1 MEAGMTLDKKMSL
14 SGAKIGIYSAVIAI
28 TAIFILANCIL
39 AAAFPVYAEHAEVL
53 VVPSIAL
60 VAFLVFA
67 TFELIKEIRLKK
79 GLALGNDEDGVKTT
93 TLLED
98 ATATLISHSI
108 LLAMLFALTIYRL
121 ATIKNGEGPYDI
133 PLFIATS
140 IYVAIEIVNAE
151 GKRRLYAGKKAD
163 ENGVEPSLWTARSLG
178 ASIFLMIAGIAYTAT
193 FTSFT
198 ATNGDSLTFERR
210 KYGVDWFV
218 RGVAFEMFFWML
230 LALGVCI
237 LLIGVVK
244 LHEANTEKV
253 CFEAENL
260 DEEDSVCLDDDEEEW

>member
-1 MEAGMTLDKKMSL
+1 MTLDKKMSL
-14 SGAKIGIYSAVIAI
+14 SCAKIGIYSAVIAL

-39 AAAFPVYAEHAEVL
+39 AAAFPVYAENAEEL
-53 VVPSIAL
+53 IVPSIAL
-60 VAFLVFA
+60 VAFLAFA
-67 TFELIKEIRLKK
+67 TFELVKEIRLKK

-108 LLAMLFALTIYRL
+108 LLALLFALTIYRL
-121 ATIKNGEGPYDI
+121 ATIKDGAGPFDM
-133 PLFIATS
+133 PLYIATS

-151 GKRRLYAGKKAD
+151 SKRRLYAGKRAD

-193 FTSFT
+193 FTTFT
-198 ATNGDSLTFERR
+198 AINGDSLTD
-210 KYGVDWFV
+210 KIKDGVDSFV
-218 RGVAFEMFFWML
+218 GRVADEMFFWMF

-244 LHEANTEKV
+244 LHEASTEKV

-260 DEEDSVCLDDDEEEW
+260 DEEDAVCLDDDEEEW

>member
-1 MEAGMTLDKKMSL
+1 MTLDKKMSL
-14 SGAKIGIYSAVIAI
+14 SGAKIGIYSAVIAL

-39 AAAFPVYAEHAEVL
+39 AAAFPIYAEHAAEL

-67 TFELIKEIRLKK
+67 TFELVKEIRLKK
-79 GLALGNDEDGVKTT
+79 GLALSNDEDGVKTT

-121 ATIKNGEGPYDI
+121 ATIKDGAGPFDM
-133 PLFIATS
+133 PLYIATS
-140 IYVAIEIVNAE
+140 IYVAIELVNAE
-151 GKRRLYAGKKAD
+151 SKRRLYAGKRAD

-178 ASIFLMIAGIAYTAT
+178 ASIFLMIAGITSTAAYTT
-193 FTSFT
+193 FT
-198 ATNGDSLTFERR
+198 AMNGDYLTD
-210 KYGVDWFV
+210 KIKDGVDAFV
-218 RGVAFEMFFWML
+218 RAMASEMFFWML
-230 LALGVCI
+230 LALGVSI
-237 LLIGVVK
+237 LLLGVVK

-253 CFEAENL
+253 CFEAENF
-260 DEEDSVCLDDDEEEW
+260 DEEDAVCLDDDEEEW

>member
-1 MEAGMTLDKKMSL
+1 MTLDKKMSL
-14 SGAKIGIYSAVIAI
+14 SGAKIGIYSAVIAL

-39 AAAFPVYAEHAEVL
+39 AAALPVYAENAEEL

-67 TFELIKEIRLKK
+67 TFELVKEIRLKK
-79 GLALGNDEDGVKTT
+79 RLALGNDEDGVKTT
-93 TLLED
+93 TLIED

-121 ATIKNGEGPYDI
+121 ATIKDGAGPFDI

-163 ENGVEPSLWTARSLG
+163 ENGVAPSLWTARSLG
-178 ASIFLMIAGIAYTAT
+178 ASIFLMIAGIAYTAAFTT
-193 FTSFT
+193 FT
-198 ATNGDSLTFERR
+198 AINGKSLTFERE
-210 KYGVDWFV
+210 YGVDWFV
-218 RGVAFEMFFWML
+218 QGVADNMFFWML

-253 CFEAENL
+253 CLEAENF
-260 DEEDSVCLDDDEEEW
+260 DEEDTVCLDDDEEEW

>member
-1 MEAGMTLDKKMSL
+1 MTLDKKMSL
-14 SGAKIGIYSAVIAI
+14 SVAKIGIYSAVIAL

-39 AAAFPVYAEHAEVL
+39 AAALPVYAEHAEVL

-67 TFELIKEIRLKK
+67 TFELVKEIRLKK
-79 GLALGNDEDGVKTT
+79 RLALGNDEDGVKTT

-108 LLAMLFALTIYRL
+108 LLALLFALTVYRL
-121 ATIKNGEGPYDI
+121 ATIKNGEGPFDI

-151 GKRRLYAGKKAD
+151 GKRRLYAGKRAD

-178 ASIFLMIAGIAYTAT
+178 ASIFLMIAGIAYTAAFTT
-193 FTSFT
+193 FT
-198 ATNGDSLTFERR
+198 AMNGDSLTD
-210 KYGVDWFV
+210 KIKDGVDSFV
-218 RGVAFEMFFWML
+218 QRVASEMFFWML
-230 LALGVCI
+230 LALGVSI

-253 CFEAENL
+253 CFEAENF
-260 DEEDSVCLDDDEEEW
+260 DEEDTVCLDDDEEEW

>member
-1 MEAGMTLDKKMSL
+1 MTLDKKMSL
-14 SGAKIGIYSAVIAI
+14 SGAKIGIYSAVIAL

-39 AAAFPVYAEHAEVL
+39 AAALPVYAEHAEVL

-67 TFELIKEIRLKK
+67 TFELVKEIRLKK
-79 GLALGNDEDGVKTT
+79 RLALGNDEDGVKTT

-108 LLAMLFALTIYRL
+108 LLAMLFALTIYRF
-121 ATIKNGEGPYDI
+121 ATIKNGEGPFDI

-178 ASIFLMIAGIAYTAT
+178 ASIFLMIAGIAYTAAFTT
-193 FTSFT
+193 FT
-198 ATNGDSLTFERR
+198 AMNGDSLTD
-210 KYGVDWFV
+210 KIKDGVDSFV
-218 RGVAFEMFFWML
+218 QRVASEMFFWML
-230 LALGVCI
+230 LALGVSI

-253 CFEAENL
+253 CFEAENF
-260 DEEDSVCLDDDEEEW
+260 DEEDTVCLDDDEEEW

>member
-1 MEAGMTLDKKMSL
+1 MTLDKKKSL
-14 SGAKIGIYSAVIAI
+14 SGAKIGIYSAVIAL

-39 AAAFPVYAEHAEVL
+39 AAALPVYAEHAEVL

-67 TFELIKEIRLKK
+67 TFELVKEIRLKK

-108 LLAMLFALTIYRL
+108 LLALLFALTIYRL
-121 ATIKNGEGPYDI
+121 ATIKNGEGPFDI
-133 PLFIATS
+133 PLFIATI

-151 GKRRLYAGKKAD
+151 SKRRLYAGKRAD
-163 ENGVEPSLWTARSLG
+163 ENGVEPSLWNARSLG
-178 ASIFLMIAGIAYTAT
+178 ASIFLMIAGVAYTAT
-193 FTSFT
+193 FTSIT
-198 ATNGDSLTFERR
+198 AMNGDSLTFER
-210 KYGVDWFV
+210 KYGVDSFV
-218 RGVAFEMFFWML
+218 RGVASEMFFWML
-230 LALGVCI
+230 LALGVSI
-237 LLIGVVK
+237 LLIGAVK

-253 CFEAENL
+253 CLEAENFD
-260 DEEDSVCLDDDEEEW
+260 DEDTVCLDDDEEEL

>member
-1 MEAGMTLDKKMSL
+1 MTLNKKMSL
-14 SGAKIGIYSAVIAI
+14 SGAKIGIYSAVIAL

-39 AAAFPVYAEHAEVL
+39 AAALPIYAEHAEVL

-193 FTSFT
+193 FTSIT
-198 ATNGDSLTFERR
+198 AINGYSLTFDR
-210 KYGVDWFV
+210 KYGVDSFV
-218 RGVAFEMFFWML
+218 RGVASEMFFWML
-230 LALGVCI
+230 LALGVSI
-237 LLIGVVK
+237 LLIGAVK

-253 CFEAENL
+253 CFEAENF
-260 DEEDSVCLDDDEEEW
+260 DEEDTACLDDDEEEW

>member
-1 MEAGMTLDKKMSL
+1 MTLDKKMSL
-14 SGAKIGIYSAVIAI
+14 SGAKIGIYSAVIAL

-39 AAAFPVYAEHAEVL
+39 AAALPVYAEHAEAL

-60 VAFLVFA
+60 LAFLVFA
-67 TFELIKEIRLKK
+67 TFELVKEIRLKK
-79 GLALGNDEDGVKTT
+79 GLARGNDEDGAKPT

-108 LLAMLFALTIYRL
+108 LLALLFALTIYRL
-121 ATIKNGEGPYDI
+121 VTIKNGEGPFDI
-133 PLFIATS
+133 PLFIATI

-151 GKRRLYAGKKAD
+151 SKRRLYAGKRAD

-193 FTSFT
+193 FTT
-198 ATNGDSLTFERR
+198 IAAMNGDSLTFER
-210 KYGVDWFV
+210 KYGVDSFV
-218 RGVAFEMFFWML
+218 QRVAAEMFCWML
-230 LALGVCI
+230 LALGVSI
-237 LLIGVVK
+237 LLIGAVK

-253 CFEAENL
+253 CFEAENF
-260 DEEDSVCLDDDEEEW
+260 DEEDAVCLDDDEEEW

>member
-1 MEAGMTLDKKMSL
+1 MTLDKKMSL
-14 SGAKIGIYSAVIAI
+14 SGAKIGIYSAVIAL

-39 AAAFPVYAEHAEVL
+39 AAALPVYAEHAEVL

-67 TFELIKEIRLKK
+67 TFELVKEIRLKK
-79 GLALGNDEDGVKTT
+79 RLALGNDEDGVKTT

-121 ATIKNGEGPYDI
+121 ATIKNGEGPFDI

-178 ASIFLMIAGIAYTAT
+178 ASIFLMIAGIAYTAAFTT
-193 FTSFT
+193 FT
-198 ATNGDSLTFERR
+198 AMNGDSLTD
-210 KYGVDWFV
+210 KIKDGVDSFV
-218 RGVAFEMFFWML
+218 QRVASEMFFWML
-230 LALGVCI
+230 LALGVSI

-253 CFEAENL
+253 CFEAENF
-260 DEEDSVCLDDDEEEW
+260 DEEDTVCLDDDEEEW

>member
-1 MEAGMTLDKKMSL
+1 MTLDKKMSL
-14 SGAKIGIYSAVIAI
+14 SDAKIGIYSAVIAI

-60 VAFLVFA
+60 VAFLAFA
-67 TFELIKEIRLKK
+67 TFELVKEIRLKK

-108 LLAMLFALTIYRL
+108 LLALLFALTIYRL
-121 ATIKNGEGPYDI
+121 ATIKDGAGPFDMPFY
-133 PLFIATS
+133 IATS

-151 GKRRLYAGKKAD
+151 SKRRLYAGKRAD
-163 ENGVEPSLWTARSLG
+163 ENGVEASLWTARSLG

-193 FTSFT
+193 FTTIT
-198 ATNGDSLTFERR
+198 AMNGDSLTFER
-210 KYGVDWFV
+210 KYGVDSFV
-218 RGVAFEMFFWML
+218 QRVAADMFFWML

-237 LLIGVVK
+237 LLIGAVK

-253 CFEAENL
+253 CLEAENF
-260 DEEDSVCLDDDEEEW
+260 DEEDTVCLDDDEEEW

>member
-1 MEAGMTLDKKMSL
+1 MTLDKKMSL
-14 SGAKIGIYSAVIAI
+14 SGVKIGIYSAVIAL

-67 TFELIKEIRLKK
+67 TFELVKEIRLKK

-108 LLAMLFALTIYRL
+108 LLALLFALTIYRL
-121 ATIKNGEGPYDI
+121 ATIKDGAGPFDMPFY
-133 PLFIATS
+133 IATS

-151 GKRRLYAGKKAD
+151 SKRRLYAGKKAD

-193 FTSFT
+193 FTTIT
-198 ATNGDSLTFERR
+198 AMNGDSLTIER
-210 KYGVDWFV
+210 KYGGDSFV
-218 RGVAFEMFFWML
+218 GRVAADMFFWMF

-253 CFEAENL
+253 CFEAENF
-260 DEEDSVCLDDDEEEW
+260 DEEDTVCLDDDEEEW

>member
-1 MEAGMTLDKKMSL
+1 MTLDKKMSL
-14 SGAKIGIYSAVIAI
+14 SDAEIGIYSAVIAL

-39 AAAFPVYAEHAEVL
+39 AAALPVYAEHAEEL

-60 VAFLVFA
+60 VAFLAFA
-67 TFELIKEIRLKK
+67 TFELVKEIRLKK

-121 ATIKNGEGPYDI
+121 ATIKDGAGPFDM
-133 PLFIATS
+133 PLYIATS

-163 ENGVEPSLWTARSLG
+163 ENGVAPSLWTARSLG
-178 ASIFLMIAGIAYTAT
+178 ASIFLMIAGIAYTAAFTT
-193 FTSFT
+193 FT
-198 ATNGDSLTFERR
+198 AMNGKSLTSER

-218 RGVAFEMFFWML
+218 RGVAADMFFWML

-253 CFEAENL
+253 CFEAENF
-260 DEEDSVCLDDDEEEW
+260 DEEDTVCLDDDEEEW